1 MKALRE
7 EAKRRGEEFGTKQ
20 GRGSHTKVWIG
31 NDQTVVPGHKEI
43 NEITAREILKQ
54 MGVQR

>member
-7 EAKRRGEEFGTKQ
+7 EAKRRGEEFRTKP

-31 NDQTVVPGHKEI
+31 TDQTVVPGHKEI
-43 NEITAREILKQ
+43 TPREILRQ

>member
-1 MKALRE
+1 MKALSE
-7 EAKRRGEEFGTKQ
+7 EAKRRGEELRTKP

-43 NEITAREILKQ
+43 NEITAKEILKQ